1 MFNHPWN
8 AQSAMELAKKQ
19 AEKERQI
26 QTQLNELH
34 KQTSTLSD
42 VKELTKINIDCIKN
56 VVNLT
61 SENTETVKQIALMTA
76 ENQKSSTKQFWASI
90 IVSGV
95 ALIIALGSLIVSIFQ
110 FYK

>member
-34 KQTSTLSD
+34 KQT
-42 VKELTKINIDCIKN
+42 
-56 VVNLT
+56 VNL
-61 SENTETVKQIALMTA
+61 I
-76 ENQKSSTKQFWASI
+76 
-90 IVSGV
+90 
-95 ALIIALGSLIVSIFQ
+95 
-110 FYK
+110 